1 MAKIPGIGWQMMAII
16 RNDFFNQENNKM
28 VFIQPS

>member
-16 RNDFFNQENNKM
+16 SNDFFNQENNKM